1 MTTAEMHAL
10 LHQHHLEQQSQAH
23 EHRQDQERLLQQQHH
38 QLQEHQNTFFRLQ
51 NEHQH
56 DPTPQREHELLM
68 FQQAGHHSQELFT
81 QQQQHLLE
89 KQQQEQLRM
98 QERQWHQE
106 QLVLQRIQTH
116 LQLQQQPQQ
125 QPQSQPQ
132 SHNHSLNDNQ
142 PQQLHHAQNHQQLP
156 TQLQQSPAPFSP
168 PPQAGNNNH
177 YFHSHGY
184 QDQSS
189 NYHQYGQP
197 HTPHAQDNDSAE
209 AMDVDDEQELL
220 SIASTITN
228 LRQHASPIDINS
240 VSKWASDR
248 ESPRNTDDEP
258 DAVVILDTNVL
269 ISHLNFLQTLIETHG
284 TVASSR
290 RSRSS
295 TGNNGPHIAFVVPWI
310 VIQELDGL
318 KGSRGRA
325 GGNEVDLTEK
335 ARRAIRYVQDELEK
349 PEETRKL
356 RGQKI
361 SECIEKQSKNDDYIL
376 DCCRY
381 FKTVYP
387 DGKRTQ
393 VTLFSND
400 RNLCV
405 KALVHE
411 VKTISREKINFE
423 VETVRNS
430 ILGIEP
436 AQKSTASHPYHQNGM
451 EEDFAMMD
459 DDEDMGIDMDMGVRN
474 TQTVSKASN
483 VTIVHKNSRGEY
495 RSEVNDRELQRIKS
509 SSSKITEAPAG
520 MDPKLF
526 DLANH
531 VLRNLRRY
539 FEVAVPDHLRA
550 YYGSQW
556 KEIAGFD
563 PRRLKEEDLS
573 WDTKRLAQPI
583 QLLQKNWSVFACL
596 YGSGDRAKS
605 ARAHLDQVQVFVKGW
620 ERVETYGLGKVY
632 KKDLAS
638 FLEDVDAVLVGVMVE
653 PVTRKSSSSPSSP
666 TNQPLN
672 ARSQNS
678 KFYDASSRIRLMK
691 DWKGHCKEL
700 CD

>member
-1 MTTAEMHAL
+1 MTTAELHAL
-10 LHQHHLEQQSQAH
+10 LHQHHLEQQNLAH
-23 EHRQDQERLLQQQHH
+23 EHRQDQDRLLQQQHH

-68 FQQAGHHSQELFT
+68 LQQAGHHTQELFT

-106 QLVLQRIQTH
+106 QLVLQRIQSH
-116 LQLQQQPQQ
+116 LQLQQQPQT
-125 QPQSQPQ
+125 QPQSPN
-132 SHNHSLNDNQ
+132 HNHIQPPNQ
-142 PQQLHHAQNHQQLP
+142 LQQLHHAHSHSQLP
-156 TQLQQSPAPFSP
+156 NQLLPSPAPFSP
-168 PPQAGNNNH
+168 PPEAGNSNH

-184 QDQSS
+184 QDQS
-189 NYHQYGQP
+189 NNFRQHGQQTTQ
-197 HTPHAQDNDSAE
+197 HTQDSDSAE
-209 AMDVDDEQELL
+209 AMDVDDEQVLQ

-228 LRQHASPIDINS
+228 LRQHAAPIDIDS
-240 VSKWASDR
+240 VSKWSSGRD
-248 ESPRNTDDEP
+248 SPRSTDDEP

-269 ISHLNFLQTLIETHG
+269 ISHLNFLQALIETHG
-284 TVASSR
+284 TIASSR

-295 TGNNGPHIAFVVPWI
+295 TGNNNPHIAFVVPWI

-318 KGSRGRA
+318 KSSRARG

-387 DGKRTQ
+387 DGKKTR

-405 KALVHE
+405 KALIHE
-411 VKTISREKINFE
+411 VKTISREKTNFE

-436 AQKSTASHPYHQNGM
+436 AQKLPASQPYHQNGI

-459 DDEDMGIDMDMGVRN
+459 DDEDMGTDMDMGVKN
-474 TQTVSKASN
+474 TQAASEASS

-495 RSEVNDRELQRIKS
+495 RTEVNDRELKRIKS

-526 DLANH
+526 NLANH
-531 VLRNLRRY
+531 ILRNLRRY
-539 FEVAVPDHLRA
+539 FEFAVPGHLRA
-550 YYGSQW
+550 YYGSKW

-563 PRRLKEEDLS
+563 GTRVKEEDLS

-583 QLLQKNWSVFACL
+583 QLLQRNWSVFASL

-605 ARAHLDQVQVFVKGW
+605 ARAHLDKVQAFVKGW

-632 KKDLAS
+632 KKDLTS

-653 PVTRKSSSSPSSP
+653 PVTRKSSSSSSPSSP
-666 TNQPLN
+666 IKQSLD
-672 ARSQNS
+672 ASSQNS

-691 DWKGHCKEL
+691 DWKGHCKAL

>member
-1 MTTAEMHAL
+1 MATAELHAL
-10 LHQHHLEQQSQAH
+10 LHQHHLEQQNQAH

-56 DPTPQREHELLM
+56 DPSPQREHELLM
-68 FQQAGHHSQELFT
+68 LQQAGHHTQELFT

-98 QERQWHQE
+98 QERH
-106 QLVLQRIQTH
+106 
-116 LQLQQQPQQ
+116 
-125 QPQSQPQ
+125 
-132 SHNHSLNDNQ
+132 
-142 PQQLHHAQNHQQLP
+142 
-156 TQLQQSPAPFSP
+156 
-168 PPQAGNNNH
+168 
-177 YFHSHGY
+177 HGY
-184 QDQSS
+184 QDQNN
-189 NYHQYGQP
+189 NYHPHGQP
-197 HTPHAQDNDSAE
+197 HTPQKQDNDAAE
-209 AMDVDDEQELL
+209 AMDVDDEQELQ
-220 SIASTITN
+220 SIAFTITN
-228 LRQHASPIDINS
+228 LRQHASPIDIDS
-240 VSKWASDR
+240 VSKWASGRD
-248 ESPRNTDDEP
+248 SPRNTDDEP

-269 ISHLNFLQTLIETHG
+269 ISHLNFLQTLIETNG
-284 TVASSR
+284 TVLSSR
-290 RSRSS
+290 KNRSS
-295 TGNNGPHIAFVVPWI
+295 TDNNNPHIAFVVPWI

-318 KGSRGRA
+318 KSSRGRG

-387 DGKRTQ
+387 DGKKTR

-400 RNLCV
+400 RNLCI
-405 KALVHE
+405 KALIHE
-411 VKTISREKINFE
+411 VATISREKVNFE
-423 VETVRNS
+423 LETVRNS

-436 AQKSTASHPYHQNGM
+436 AQMITAGQPYHQNGM

-459 DDEDMGIDMDMGVRN
+459 DDEDMGMGADTGVKHTRI
-474 TQTVSKASN
+474 ASN
-483 VTIVHKNSRGEY
+483 GSNISIVHKNSRGEY
-495 RSEVNDRELQRIKS
+495 RTEVNDRELQRIKS

-531 VLRNLRRY
+531 VLKNLRRY
-539 FEVAVPDHLRA
+539 FEFAVPDHLRA
-550 YYGSQW
+550 YYGSKW
-556 KEIAGFD
+556 KEISGFD
-563 PRRLKEEDLS
+563 VTRVKEEDLS

-583 QLLQKNWSVFACL
+583 QLLQKNWSVFASL

-605 ARAHLDQVQVFVKGW
+605 ARAHLDKVQVFVKGW

-653 PVTRKSSSSPSSP
+653 PATRKSSSPSSP
-666 TNQPLN
+666 TKQSLDQS
-672 ARSQNS
+672 SQSS

-691 DWKGHCKEL
+691 DWKGHCKVL
-700 CD
+700 SD

>member
-1 MTTAEMHAL
+1 MTTAELHAL
-10 LHQHHLEQQSQAH
+10 LHQHHLEQQNLAH
-23 EHRQDQERLLQQQHH
+23 
-38 QLQEHQNTFFRLQ
+38 EHQNTFFRLQ
-51 NEHQH
+51 SEHQH

-68 FQQAGHHSQELFT
+68 LQQAGHHTQELFT

-89 KQQQEQLRM
+89 KQEQEQLRM

-106 QLVLQRIQTH
+106 QLVLQRIQSH
-116 LQLQQQPQQ
+116 LQLQQHPQT
-125 QPQSQPQ
+125 QPQ
-132 SHNHSLNDNQ
+132 SHNHNQ
-142 PQQLHHAQNHQQLP
+142 PHNQLQQLHAQNHSQLP
-156 TQLQQSPAPFSP
+156 NQLQPSPAPFSP
-168 PPQAGNNNH
+168 PPEAGNSNH
-177 YFHSHGY
+177 YFHGHGY
-184 QDQSS
+184 HDQSNS
-189 NYHQYGQP
+189 FHQHGQQT
-197 HTPHAQDNDSAE
+197 TPHSPLTLDSDSAE
-209 AMDVDDEQELL
+209 AMDVDDEQELQ

-228 LRQHASPIDINS
+228 LRQHAAPIDIDS
-240 VSKWASDR
+240 VSKWSSGRD
-248 ESPRNTDDEP
+248 SPRSTDDEP

-284 TVASSR
+284 TLASSR

-295 TGNNGPHIAFVVPWI
+295 TGNKDPHIAFVVPWI

-318 KGSRGRA
+318 KSSRAHG

-387 DGKRTQ
+387 DGKKTR

-405 KALVHE
+405 KALIHE
-411 VKTISREKINFE
+411 VKTISREKTNFE

-436 AQKSTASHPYHQNGM
+436 AQKSPASQPYHQNGM

-459 DDEDMGIDMDMGVRN
+459 DDEDMGTDMDMGVKN
-474 TQTVSKASN
+474 TRAAPVVSN

-495 RSEVNDRELQRIKS
+495 RTQVNDRELQRIKS
-509 SSSKITEAPAG
+509 SSSRIIEAPAG

-531 VLRNLRRY
+531 ILRNLRRY
-539 FEVAVPDHLRA
+539 FEFAVPDHLRA
-550 YYGSQW
+550 YYGSKW

-563 PRRLKEEDLS
+563 GTRVKEEDLS

-583 QLLQKNWSVFACL
+583 QLLQRNWSVFSSL
-596 YGSGDRAKS
+596 YGSGDRAKT
-605 ARAHLDQVQVFVKGW
+605 ARAHLDKVQAFVKGW

-632 KKDLAS
+632 KKDLTS

-653 PVTRKSSSSPSSP
+653 PVTRKSSSSSSPSSP
-666 TNQPLN
+666 TKQSPN
-672 ARSQNS
+672 ASSQNS

-691 DWKGHCKEL
+691 DWKGHCKAL